1 MSLSQDYIF
10 AGEPWLDYEDKQLTK
25 EYTIDQLKLM
35 EIAKIHKRMPG
46 GIVSRLKKL
55 NLISMRQHTRGYS
68 EYKDSELYKEICKTN
83 EDKKKNPHN
92 KPDMNKINKLILET
106 LPKLPASDSESD
118 CASVSKKS
126 LSEITELN
134 KKVDKILEIMNA
146 LYEFESSQ

>member
-1 MSLSQDYIF
+1 MSLSQEYTF
-10 AGEPWLDYEDKQLTK
+10 AGEPWLDYEDKQLSK
-25 EYTIDQLKLM
+25 EYTTDKLTLM
-35 EIAKIHKRMPG
+35 QIAKIHKRMPG

-68 EYKDSELYKEICKTN
+68 EYQSSELYKEICKN
-83 EDKKKNPHN
+83 NDENRKNPRN
-92 KPDMNKINKLILET
+92 KRDMNKINNLILET

-118 CASVSKKS
+118 TASVS
-126 LSEITELN
+126 LIRNDLIELN